1 MPDTTTP
8 PTFDAASQATLNDAT
23 RVPQQA
29 GLTRAQLQ
37 AAASVLAHVHSRPH
51 SFAPS
56 SGNSAGASP
65 A

>member
-1 MPDTTTP
+1 MPDTTTQ
-8 PTFDAASQATLNDAT
+8 PTFDAASQATPLDAAPM
-23 RVPQQA
+23 PQPA

-51 SFAPS
+51 SFGS
-56 SGNSAGASP
+56 SIGNGSGASP